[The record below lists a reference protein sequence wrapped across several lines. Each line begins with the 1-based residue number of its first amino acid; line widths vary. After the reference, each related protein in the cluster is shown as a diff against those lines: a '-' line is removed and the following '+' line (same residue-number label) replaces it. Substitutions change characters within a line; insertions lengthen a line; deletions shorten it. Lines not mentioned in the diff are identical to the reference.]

1 MSRISRRLSYANVMS
16 TIAVFAALGGGA
28 YAATSSI
35 PGPDGVVHSC
45 YQVRKGALRV
55 VPAGKK
61 CAKGERAL
69 AFSQHGAR
77 GLAGTP
83 GGAGAAG
90 AKGEPGPQG
99 PGATSF
105 SIALAQ
111 GAGSTTLATLSNGL
125 ILTGACNP
133 ASVEVEVASTA
144 PGKPLE
150 LSGTNKFNSKLEA
163 ADYEATGGFVTIGEA
178 TTDIDVIA
186 RSSSASKF
194 AHIDLHGTHGA
205 TCTFSGMVIP
215 SS

>member
-1 MSRISRRLSYANVMS
+1 MRRTSRQLTYANVMS

-28 YAATSSI
+28 YAAASSI
-35 PGPDGVVHSC
+35 PGADGVIHTC
-45 YQVRKGALRV
+45 YQVKKGAVRV

-69 AFSQHGAR
+69 AFNQLGAQ

-99 PGATSF
+99 PGATSL
-105 SIALAQ
+105 STTLAQ
-111 GAGSTTLATLSNGL
+111 GAGKTTLATLNNGL
-125 ILTGACNP
+125 ILTGTCN
-133 ASVEVEVASTA
+133 ATSVEVEVASTA
-144 PGKPLE
+144 PGKPLQ
-150 LSGTNKFNSKLEA
+150 LSGTNKFNATLYP
-163 ADYEATGGFVTIGEA
+163 ADYEGTGGFVSIAED

-186 RSSSASKF
+186 RSNSASKF
-194 AHIDLHGTHGA
+194 EHIDLHGSHGSP
-205 TCTFSGMVIP
+205 CTFGGMIIP